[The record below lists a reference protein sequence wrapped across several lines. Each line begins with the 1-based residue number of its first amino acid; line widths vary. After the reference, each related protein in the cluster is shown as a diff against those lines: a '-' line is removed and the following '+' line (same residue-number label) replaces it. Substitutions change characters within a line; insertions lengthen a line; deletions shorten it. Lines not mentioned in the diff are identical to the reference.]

1 MIREAKAVVALFCAS
16 GAHSQIAVKRLG
28 LSLPS
33 FPSSLIAAAAAATVM
48 VTFLSGGGGGGG
60 GGGHPMLM

>member
-33 FPSSLIAAAAAATVM
+33 FPPSLAAAATVM

-60 GGGHPMLM
+60 GGHPMLM